1 MRIVKNKLS
10 HIHYEYMVS
19 IPASGGLLSILC
31 HRDVKDYWAVPDS
44 VIPGKWLCS
53 YMGVAY
59 KVGYNQVTK

>member
-1 MRIVKNKLS
+1 
-10 HIHYEYMVS
+10 MVS